1 MKQSASGWAG
11 GCWVWTGYGLGMDSG
26 LGKGEAF
33 RMVGWWGLSLKGGF
47 ED

>member
-1 MKQSASGWAG
+1 MVA
-11 GCWVWTGYGLGMDSG
+11 GYGLGMDSG

-47 ED
+47 EDLGGGSRGEW